1 MFIPLGYHSQLQTCF
16 ICKQD
21 VLHHI
26 TESIV
31 PYRVQR
37 IVRKVIVTSKMEPV
51 WAVFQGILDQ
61 DVKKVNAL
69 WIVNY
74 ICI

>member
-1 MFIPLGYHSQLQTCF
+1 MDMHLQNF
-16 ICKQD
+16 D

-61 DVKKVNAL
+61 DVKKRVLITSMVWSVALRVVN
-69 WIVNY
+69 V
-74 ICI
+74 